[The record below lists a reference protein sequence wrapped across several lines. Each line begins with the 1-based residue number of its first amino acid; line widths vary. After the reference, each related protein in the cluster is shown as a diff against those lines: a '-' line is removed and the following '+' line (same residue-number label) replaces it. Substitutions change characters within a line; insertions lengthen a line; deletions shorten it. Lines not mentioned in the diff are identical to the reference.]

1 MAKNFVT
8 LAEAMP
14 AFFEKCLTVA
24 ERDSCSLQDFMISNG
39 ATLNHYLYIL
49 TREYLQDISEYPP
62 SQSDQE
68 LTEIFRRAYLMVN
81 RIISVAG
88 MEYAVNNQFFDKEIK
103 YYHIKNYIIKVYA
116 LFILEH
122 LDFGVFNIYISKNC
136 IDCTENS
143 LYLHLKASLG
153 SMTKETMWLLVTE
166 QQQKAPAAEQQ
177 QKVSEPE
184 QQSQAPAEAP
194 IPELPLTD
202 DDIIKLAVQ
211 AFLAPFL
218 AEEKELQKK
227 HWFAVYKVV
236 KSRNLYVGPL
246 TDFCK
251 KIEKWGFATDIYE
264 CAKKNTSLPTHY
276 DKWADYINKASAS
289 EPDKITI
296 KIAQDFERCLKAIIH
311 SQRPPQASVQNS
323 PDVPLKR

>member
-1 MAKNFVT
+1 MAENFVT

-14 AFFEKCLTVA
+14 AFFEKCLTAA

-39 ATLNHYLYIL
+39 ATLNHYMYIL
-49 TREYLQDISEYPP
+49 THEHLQDIAKNPP
-62 SQSDQE
+62 SLSDEE

-88 MEYAVNNQFFDKEIK
+88 LESTANNQIFDYEKKDYVTKNEILEA
-103 YYHIKNYIIKVYA
+103 YT

-122 LDFGVFNIYISKNC
+122 LDSGVFNIYITKNSTV
-136 IDCTENS
+136 CTHNY
-143 LYLHLKASLG
+143 LYLRLHVSLD

-166 QQQKAPAAEQQ
+166 QQQKAPEAEQQ

-194 IPELPLTD
+194 VTEPPLTD

-236 KSRNLYVGPL
+236 KSRNLYVGTL
-246 TDFCK
+246 KDFCK
-251 KIEKWGFATDIYE
+251 KIEEWKFAVKIYE
-264 CAKKNTSLPTHY
+264 SARKNTSLPSHY
-276 DKWADYINKASAS
+276 DNWADYIKKASDA
-289 EPDKITI
+289 DKTTI
-296 KIAQDFERCLKAIIH
+296 KIALQFERCLKEIID
-311 SQRPPQASVQNS
+311 SQRPPRHLSRI
-323 PDVPLKR
+323 PLTFP

>member
-1 MAKNFVT
+1 MAEKFVT

-24 ERDSCSLQDFMISNG
+24 ERDSSSLQDFMISNG

-49 TREYLQDISEYPP
+49 TREHLLDIAKNPTSL
-62 SQSDQE
+62 SDEE

-88 MEYAVNNQFFDKEIK
+88 LESAANNNLFDKKNKDYTLKKEILEA
-103 YYHIKNYIIKVYA
+103 YT

-122 LDFGVFNIYISKNC
+122 LDSGVFNIYISKNS
-136 IDCTENS
+136 INYTHNY
-143 LYLHLKASLG
+143 LYLRLHDSLD
-153 SMTKETMWLLVTE
+153 SKTKETMWLLLTE
-166 QQQKAPAAEQQ
+166 QQQKAPEAEQQ

-184 QQSQAPAEAP
+184 QQSQAPTEAP
-194 IPELPLTD
+194 VIEPPLTD
-202 DDIIKLAVQ
+202 DDIIKLAIES
-211 AFLAPFL
+211 FKP
-218 AEEKELQKK
+218 KERITAKK

-251 KIEKWGFATDIYE
+251 KIEEWDFATDIYE
-264 CAKKNTSLPTHY
+264 CAKKNTSLPIHY
-276 DKWADYINKASAS
+276 NKWADYIEKAS

-296 KIAQDFERCLKAIIH
+296 NIALQFERCLKEIID

-323 PDVPLKR
+323 PDVPLK

>member
-49 TREYLQDISEYPP
+49 TREHLQDIDKNPP
-62 SQSDQE
+62 SLSGEE

-81 RIISVAG
+81 RIISAAG
-88 MEYAVNNQFFDKEIK
+88 LESTANNQFFDYKTKDYVTKNEILEA
-103 YYHIKNYIIKVYA
+103 YT

-122 LDFGVFNIYISKNC
+122 LDSGIFNIYLS
-136 IDCTENS
+136 ENS
-143 LYLHLKASLG
+143 TVRTHNYLYLRLHVSLG
-153 SMTKETMWLLVTE
+153 SMTKETMWLLLTE
-166 QQQKAPAAEQQ
+166 QQQKAP
-177 QKVSEPE
+177 EPE

-194 IPELPLTD
+194 VTEPPLTD

-211 AFLAPFL
+211 ALLAALL
-218 AEEKELQKK
+218 ANKIKLCKK

-246 TDFCK
+246 TVFCK
-251 KIEKWGFATDIYE
+251 KIEEWGFVTEKIYE

-276 DKWADYINKASAS
+276 DKWADYINKASDA
-289 EPDKITI
+289 DK
-296 KIAQDFERCLKAIIH
+296 
-311 SQRPPQASVQNS
+311 
-323 PDVPLKR
+323 

>member
-24 ERDSCSLQDFMISNG
+24 ENNSCSLQDFMISNG

-49 TREYLQDISEYPP
+49 TREHLQDIAKNPSSLSE
-62 SQSDQE
+62 QE

-88 MEYAVNNQFFDKEIK
+88 LESTANNQFFDYENKDYTFKNEILK
-103 YYHIKNYIIKVYA
+103 AYT

-122 LDFGVFNIYISKNC
+122 LDSGVFNIYIS
-136 IDCTENS
+136 ENS
-143 LYLHLKASLG
+143 IACTHNYLYLRLHVSLD
-153 SMTKETMWLLVTE
+153 SKTKETMWLLLTE
-166 QQQKAPAAEQQ
+166 QQQKAPEAEQQ

-194 IPELPLTD
+194 VTEPPLTD

-211 AFLAPFL
+211 AFNP
-218 AEEKELQKK
+218 EERIKEKK

-246 TDFCK
+246 TVFCK
-251 KIEKWGFATDIYE
+251 KIEEWGFAKDIYE
-264 CAKKNTSLPTHY
+264 SAKKNTSLPIHY
-276 DKWADYINKASAS
+276 NKWAVYIEKAS

-296 KIAQDFERCLKAIIH
+296 NIALQFERCLNAITH
-311 SQRPPQASVQNS
+311 SQRPPQASVKNS